1 MSNQIL
7 PLGTIVQVQ
16 SRRMM
21 IVGYTWDEKD
31 ERMVFRYTALP
42 YPLGISQKGGIFT
55 LSEDAFE
62 VISMGF
68 RNESYET
75 LSSFYAT
82 VRDLAREIPATEFK
96 QYLQEAAR
104 INNERSSI

>member
-16 SRRMM
+16 SRKLM

-42 YPLGISQKGGIFT
+42 YPLGITQNGGIFT

-62 VISMGF
+62 VVSMGF
-68 RNESYET
+68 RDESYET
-75 LSSFYAT
+75 LSNFYTT
-82 VRDLAREIPATEFK
+82 VRDLAREIPVDEFK
-96 QYLQEAAR
+96 QYLREAAR
-104 INNERSSI
+104 INNERSLI